1 MRKALLSIVCLL
13 TTLCASAQTWTA
25 PAAPEQTDLKTGE
38 ELYLYNVGSK
48 AFFLGANEWTTRA
61 SVSPTHGYKMYVQ
74 PVEGKADV
82 YYLTD
87 LVESKNNQL
96 MYTYAYVNDGFESIW
111 VDYDKPVDESGE
123 RSMVWTLTKQTDGYY
138 EIENADGKDDEMSDL
153 HGKLGVVPSKGDTRL
168 YLCTDV
174 MFPDDAGKFWTSWY
188 FVAPAVYADYIGKLM
203 QYNAAVALGDA
214 LAEATTVNGTDEAVY
229 DEALKVYENTSST
242 EDELNYAREELERAI
257 YAARVMNA
265 TVTNPLEMLKYQS
278 IEQTFTD
285 GTATGWTSTTG
296 AQNKQA
302 SNGNNAKDFEVTGN
316 HYENWSPSN
325 FTAGKVSATAKNLP
339 AGVYALNALAYTVA
353 GNDLYLFA
361 GNRSMAVTATQ
372 IDIEQPTEVLS
383 YLVEGGDMEIGL
395 RLEDKTTN
403 WIGIDNVNL
412 YYMGAN
418 DEAFTWL
425 AKSLLN
431 TDEDYT
437 ALKGQDGYEYYQHS
451 AYEAYEA
458 ARAELQNAT
467 TADAVKAVLD
477 TYVAAY
483 TTIDKSFKA
492 YAAYFA
498 LYGEAADWMGGTTSE
513 SDAVLQL
520 SDYLFIEDA
529 EGFNGNGTAAYI
541 LEAGT
546 LDVEQIT
553 AETAYLN
560 KLLTDAMA
568 SSMGDGDDCTTLIVN
583 PHFATADG
591 WTKVGFA
598 NFPLGPESYRVASA
612 YSILFDVY
620 QEIKGLQNGLYELNL
635 YDLYRPADYGSADYD
650 KAPRAYVYMNRF
662 QKNLNTI
669 ESGAVAEL
677 VHSGETSIPD
687 VGFVPNDEESAAQA
701 FQDGRYAQTLYA
713 LVTDGTLKLGV
724 RSDLRYEGC
733 WAVWSDMKLTFR
745 AKNATA
751 LAGALE
757 LMLPEA
763 EALLGNKCGQA
774 ELTALA
780 DAVAKAKSETD
791 GYALYDA
798 FVEMKQAMEAVEAST
813 QAYADLRLAL
823 DQLKEAIEGNPS
835 HADIAKANALYSE
848 ALGSYDA
855 GSYDA
860 QQAADKTVEVSSMVV
875 ALKFGGGGGE
885 QDVTDLIVN
894 PTFDPARGSK
904 DTGTIEGWVTSA
916 MNGYKQYTVSY
927 NRAGIE
933 LHQTINGLKKG
944 KYKVTVHTYYRA
956 GYYDEEYALYQSSGA
971 EATHLT
977 TLYART
983 ASQTYET
990 KVMNLFEGASPTK
1003 VADENCYQYSG
1014 GDINGWYA
1022 PDGTT
1027 PTAAWFA
1034 DGRYLNEL
1042 EFVIDDEGGSV
1053 TIGLEKTE
1061 ILPNDYEVVGAWNL
1075 YYYGADDEPVRTDV
1089 TDLIVNPTFDP
1100 ARGSKDTGTI
1110 EGWVTSAMNGYKQYT
1125 VSYNRAGIELH
1136 QTINGLKKG
1145 KYKVTVHTYYRAGYY
1160 DEEYALY
1167 QSSGAEATHLTTLY
1181 ARTASQTYE
1190 TKVMNLF
1197 EGASPTKVADE
1208 NCYQYSG
1215 GDINGWYAP
1224 DGTTPTAAWF
1234 ADGRYLNTLAFRIDD
1249 EGGSVTIGLEKTEIL
1264 PNDYEVVGAWNLYYL
1279 GDVTGIASPKSS
1291 PEGKDFESPLLQEGT
1306 GEALYNLAGQRL
1318 SAPQRGINIIGGKK
1332 VVIK

>member
-1 MRKALLSIVCLL
+1 MRKTLLLIVCLL
-13 TTLCASAQTWTA
+13 TALGASAQTWTA
-25 PAAPEQTDLKTGE
+25 PAAPEKADLKTGE
-38 ELYLYNVGSK
+38 NLYLYNVGSK
-48 AFFLGANEWTTRA
+48 AFFLGANDWGTRA
-61 SVSPTHGYKMYVQ
+61 SVSSTHGYVVIVQ
-74 PVEGKADV
+74 PVEDRADT

-87 LVESKNNQL
+87 LVENKNNQQ

-123 RSMVWTLTKQTDGYY
+123 RSMVWTLTKQADGGY
-138 EIENADGKDDEMSDL
+138 EIENADGREDSMSDL
-153 HGKLGVVPSKGDTRL
+153 YGKLGVVPSKGDTKL
-168 YLCTDV
+168 YLCSDV
-174 MFPDDAGKFWTSWY
+174 LFPDDAGKFMTSWY
-188 FVAPAVYADYIGKLM
+188 FVAPATYADYIGKLM
-203 QYNAAVALGDA
+203 QYNAAVALA
-214 LAEATTVNGTDEAVY
+214 AVIEEATTVNGTDEQAYEHAV
-229 DEALKVYENTSST
+229 KVYENTAST
-242 EDELNYAREELERAI
+242 EEELNRVRVELEQAI
-257 YAARVMNA
+257 YEARVRNT
-265 TVTNPLEMLKYQS
+265 TVTNSLEMLQYQN

-302 SNGNNAKDFEVTGN
+302 SNGNNAKDFSVTGN
-316 HYENWSPSN
+316 HYENWSGSN
-325 FTAGKVSATAKNLP
+325 FTPGKVYATAKNLP
-339 AGVYALNALAYTVA
+339 AGVYVLNALAYTVA
-353 GNDLYLFA
+353 VGDLYLYA
-361 GNRSMAVTATQ
+361 GSRSTAVTATQ
-372 IDIEQPTEVLS
+372 IDVDQPTEVLS
-383 YLVEGGDMEIGL
+383 YLPEDGDMEIGL

-403 WIGIDNVNL
+403 WIGMDNVNL
-412 YYMGAN
+412 YFMGAN
-418 DEAFTWL
+418 DESFTWL
-425 AKSLLN
+425 ARNILD
-431 TDEDYT
+431 TDADYT
-437 ALKGQDGYEYYQHS
+437 ALKGTDGYDHYQFS

-458 ARAELQNAT
+458 VRAELKNAT

-477 TYVAAY
+477 TYSAAY
-483 TTIDKSFKA
+483 DAIDKSMKA

-498 LYGEAADWMGGTTSE
+498 LYEEAENWMGGTTSE
-513 SDAVLQL
+513 SDAVLEL
-520 SDYLFIEDA
+520 SDYLFIEEG
-529 EGFNGNGTAAYI
+529 EGFNGNGTAPYI

-546 LDVEQIT
+546 LDTEQIK

-560 KLLTDAMA
+560 KMLADAMA
-568 SSMGDGDDCTTLIVN
+568 SSMGDGDDCTGLIVN
-583 PHFATADG
+583 PHFTSGDG

-598 NFPLGPESYRVASA
+598 DFPVGPENYRVASS
-612 YSILFDVY
+612 YTVLFDVY
-620 QEIKGLQNGLYELNL
+620 QEITGLQNGLYELNL
-635 YDLYRPADYGSADYD
+635 YDLFRPADYGSADYD
-650 KAPRAYVYMNRF
+650 KTPRAYVYMNKF

-669 ESGAVAEL
+669 ESGAGAEL
-677 VHSGETSIPD
+677 KYPGETSIPD

-724 RSDLRYEGC
+724 RNDLRYEGC
-733 WAVWSDMKLTFR
+733 WAVWSDMRLTFR

-763 EALLGNKCGQA
+763 KALLANKCGVA
-774 ELTALA
+774 EIEALS
-780 DAVAKAKSETD
+780 DAITLAENETD
-791 GYALYDA
+791 GHALYDA
-798 FVEMKQAMEAVEAST
+798 FVEMKRAMEAVEAST

-823 DQLKEAIEGNPS
+823 DQLKEAIDAKPDY
-835 HADIAKANALYSE
+835 ADIAKANALYSE
-848 ALGSYDA
+848 ALDGYEA
-855 GSYDA
+855 GSYNA
-860 QQAADKTVEVSSMVV
+860 QAAADKTVEVSSMVV
-875 ALKFGGGGGE
+875 AIKFGGGGGE

-894 PTFDPARGSK
+894 PTFDPERGSK
-904 DTGTIEGWVTSA
+904 DSGTIEGWITSA

-956 GYYDEEYALYQSSGA
+956 GYYDEEYALYQSAGA

-983 ASQTYET
+983 ASQTYAT

-1003 VADENCYQYSG
+1003 VADENCYQYAG

-1042 EFVIDDEGGSV
+1042 EFVIDEEGGSV

-1100 ARGSKDTGTI
+1100 ERGSKDSGTI
-1110 EGWVTSAMNGYKQYT
+1110 EGWTTSAMNGYKQYT

-1136 QTINGLKKG
+1136 QTINGLPKG
-1145 KYKVTVHTYYRAGYY
+1145 DYEVTVHTYYRAGYY
-1160 DEEYALY
+1160 DEEYALF
-1167 QSSGAEATHLTTLY
+1167 QSAGAEATHLTTLY
-1181 ARTASQTYE
+1181 ARTASQTYA

-1208 NCYQYSG
+1208 NCYQYAD

-1234 ADGRYLNTLAFRIDD
+1234 ADGRYLNTLPFRIDE

-1264 PNDYEVVGAWNLYYL
+1264 PNDYEVVGAWHLYYL
-1279 GDVTGIASPKSS
+1279 GDATGI
-1291 PEGKDFESPLLQEGT
+1291 DFRSCFRQVEA
-1306 GEALYNLAGQRL
+1306 GEASIYNLQGQRL
-1318 SAPQRGINIIGGKK
+1318 TAPQHGINIIGGKK

>member
-1 MRKALLSIVCLL
+1 MRKTLLSIICLL
-13 TTLCASAQTWTA
+13 TALFASAQTWTA

-48 AFFLGANEWTTRA
+48 AFFLGANDWGTRA
-61 SVSPTHGYKMYVQ
+61 SVSPTHGYVVNVQ
-74 PVEGKADV
+74 PVEGKADT

-87 LVESKNNQL
+87 LVENKDNQW
-96 MYTYAYVNDGFESIW
+96 MYIYAYVNDGYESIW

-123 RSMVWTLTKQTDGYY
+123 RSMVWALTKQADGTY
-138 EIENADGKDDEMSDL
+138 EIENADGREDSMSDL
-153 HGKLGVVPSKGDTRL
+153 YGKLGVVPSKGDTKL
-168 YLCTDV
+168 YLCSDV
-174 MFPDDAGKFWTSWY
+174 LFPDDAGKFMTSWY
-188 FVAPAVYADYIGKLM
+188 FVAPATYADYIGKLM
-203 QYNAAVALGDA
+203 QYNASVALA
-214 LAEATTVNGTDEAVY
+214 AAIEEATTVNGTDERAYEEAVQ
-229 DEALKVYENTSST
+229 VYENTSST
-242 EDELNYAREELERAI
+242 EDELNRAREELEQAI
-257 YAARVMNA
+257 YDARVRNA
-265 TVTNPLEMLKYQS
+265 TVINSLEMLKYQN

-302 SNGNNAKDFEVTGN
+302 SNGNNAKDFSLTGN
-316 HYENWSPSN
+316 HYENWSGSN
-325 FTAGKVSATAKNLP
+325 FTPGKVYATAKNLP
-339 AGVYALNALAYTVA
+339 AGVYVLNALAYTVS
-353 GNDLYLFA
+353 GNDLYLYA
-361 GNRSMAVTATQ
+361 GSRSAAVTATQ
-372 IDIEQPTEVLS
+372 IDIELPTEVLS
-383 YLVEGGDMEIGL
+383 YLTEDGDMEIGL

-412 YYMGAN
+412 YFMGAN
-418 DEAFTWL
+418 DESFTWL
-425 AKSLLN
+425 AKNILD
-431 TDEDYT
+431 TDADYT
-437 ALKGQDGYEYYQHS
+437 ALKGTDGYEYYQFS
-451 AYEAYEA
+451 VYEAYEA
-458 ARAELQNAT
+458 VRAELKNAT
-467 TADAVKAVLD
+467 TADDVKAVLD
-477 TYVAAY
+477 TYSAAFDA
-483 TTIDKSFKA
+483 IDKSMKA

-498 LYGEAADWMGGTTSE
+498 LYEEAENWMGGTTSE
-513 SDAVLQL
+513 SDAVLEL
-520 SDYLFIEDA
+520 SDYLFIEEG
-529 EGFNGNGTAAYI
+529 EGFNGNGTAPYI

-546 LDVEQIT
+546 LDTEQIK

-560 KLLTDAMA
+560 RMLADAMA
-568 SSMGDGDDCTTLIVN
+568 SSMGDGDDCTALIVN
-583 PHFATADG
+583 PHFTTGDG

-598 NFPLGPESYRVASA
+598 EFPQGPESYRVASA
-612 YSILFDVY
+612 YSVLFDVY
-620 QEIKGLQNGLYELNL
+620 QEITGLQNGLYELNL
-635 YDLYRPADYGSADYD
+635 YDLYRPADYGSADYE

-669 ESGAVAEL
+669 ESGAQPEL
-677 VHSGETSIPD
+677 KYSGEISIAD

-733 WAVWSDMKLTFR
+733 WAVWSDLRLTFR

-757 LMLPEA
+757 LMMPEA

-774 ELTALA
+774 ELNALA

-791 GYALYDA
+791 GHALYDA
-798 FVEMKQAMEAVEAST
+798 FVEMKRAMEAVEAST
-813 QAYADLRLAL
+813 QAYSDLRLAL
-823 DQLKEAIEGNPS
+823 DQLKEAIDSKPDYT
-835 HADIAKANALYSE
+835 DIAKANALYNE
-848 ALGSYDA
+848 AVGGYEA

-860 QQAADKTVEVSSMVV
+860 QAAADMTVEVSSMVV
-875 ALKFGGGGGE
+875 AIKFGGGSGE

-894 PTFDPARGSK
+894 PNFDPEKGDKS
-904 DTGTIEGWVTSA
+904 TGVIEGWITSA

-956 GYYDEEYALYQSSGA
+956 GYYDEEYALYQSAGA

-977 TLYART
+977 TLYAKT

-1003 VADENCYQYSG
+1003 VADENCYQYAG

-1042 EFVIDDEGGSV
+1042 EFVIDEEGGSV

-1075 YYYGADDEPVRTDV
+1075 YYYGSEDEPTRTDV

-1100 ARGSKDTGTI
+1100 EKGDKSTGVI

-1136 QTINGLKKG
+1136 QTINGLPKG
-1145 KYKVTVHTYYRAGYY
+1145 DYEVTVHTYYRAGYY

-1167 QSSGAEATHLTTLY
+1167 QSAGAEATHLTTLY
-1181 ARTASQTYE
+1181 AKTASQTYE

-1208 NCYQYSG
+1208 NCYQYAG

-1234 ADGRYLNTLAFRIDD
+1234 ADGRYLNTLPFRIDE

-1264 PNDYEVVGAWNLYYL
+1264 PNDYEVVGAWHLYYL
-1279 GDVTGIASPKSS
+1279 GDATGIDFRPCLRQVEVEEASI
-1291 PEGKDFESPLLQEGT
+1291 
-1306 GEALYNLAGQRL
+1306 YNLQGQRL
-1318 SAPQRGINIIGGKK
+1318 TAPQRGINIIGGKK

>member
-1 MRKALLSIVCLL
+1 MRKTLLSIVCLL
-13 TTLCASAQTWTA
+13 TAFVAQAQTWTA

-48 AFFLGANEWTTRA
+48 AFFLGANDWGTRA
-61 SVSPTHGYKMYVQ
+61 SVSPTHGYVVIVQ
-74 PVEGKADV
+74 PVEGKENT

-87 LVESKNNQL
+87 LVENKNNQQ
-96 MYTYAYVNDGFESIW
+96 MYTYAYVNDGYESIW

-123 RSMVWTLTKQTDGYY
+123 RSMVWTLTKQSDGTY
-138 EIENADGKDDEMSDL
+138 EIENADGREDSMSDL
-153 HGKLGVVPSKGDTRL
+153 YGKLGLVPSKDDTKL
-168 YLCTDV
+168 YLCTEIL
-174 MFPDDAGKFWTSWY
+174 FPDDAGKFLTSWY
-188 FVAPAVYADYIGKLM
+188 FVAPEVYKDYIGKLM
-203 QYNAAVALGDA
+203 QYNAAEA
-214 LAEATTVNGTDEAVY
+214 LAAVIEEATTVNGTDESAYEKAVQ
-229 DEALKVYENTSST
+229 VYENAAST
-242 EDELNYAREELERAI
+242 EDELNSARQELEQAV
-257 YAARVMNA
+257 YEARVRNA
-265 TVTNPLEMLKYQS
+265 RVSDPLEMLKYQS

-302 SNGNNAKDFEVTGN
+302 SNGNNAKDFSVTGN
-316 HYENWSPSN
+316 HYENWSGSN
-325 FTAGKVSATAKNLP
+325 FTAGVVSATAKDLP
-339 AGVYALNALAYTVA
+339 AGVYVLNALAYTVA
-353 GNDLYLFA
+353 GNDVYLFA
-361 GNRSMAVTATQ
+361 GNRSTPVTATQ
-372 IDIEQPTEVLS
+372 IDVDQPTEVLS
-383 YLVEGGDMEIGL
+383 YLTEDGDMTIGL
-395 RLEDKTTN
+395 RVEDKTTN
-403 WIGIDNVNL
+403 WIGLDNVNL

-418 DEAFTWL
+418 DEAFGWL
-425 AKSLLN
+425 ALSILEADK
-431 TDEDYT
+431 DYT
-437 ALKGQDGYEYYQHS
+437 ALKGTDGYEHYQFR
-451 AYEAYEA
+451 AYEAYEL
-458 ARAELQNAT
+458 ARTKLADAT
-467 TADAVKAVLD
+467 TADDIKAILP
-477 TYVAAY
+477 TYSTAY
-483 TTIDKSFKA
+483 EAIDKSMKA

-498 LYGEAADWMGGTTSE
+498 LYEEAENWMGGTTSE
-513 SDAVLQL
+513 SDAVLML

-529 EGFNGNGTAAYI
+529 DGFNGNGTAPYI
-541 LEAGT
+541 LENGV
-546 LDVEQIT
+546 LDTQQIE

-560 KLLTDAMA
+560 RLLTDAMA
-568 SSMGDGDDCTTLIVN
+568 SSMGDGDDCTALIVN
-583 PHFATADG
+583 PHFTTGDG

-598 NFPLGPESYRVASA
+598 EFPMGPESYRVASA

-650 KAPRAYVYMNRF
+650 KAPRAYVYMNKF

-669 ESGAVAEL
+669 ESGAQPEL
-677 VHSGETSIPD
+677 TYTGETSIPE
-687 VGFVPNDEESAAQA
+687 VGFVPNDEESAALA

-763 EALLGNKCGQA
+763 EAMMYNICGVD
-774 ELTALA
+774 ELTALHE
-780 DAVAKAKSETD
+780 AVAKAKSETD
-791 GYALYDA
+791 GLALYDA
-798 FVEMKQAMEAVEAST
+798 FVEMKHAMEAVEACT
-813 QAYADLRLAL
+813 QAYTDLAL
-823 DQLKEAIEGNPS
+823 ALKQLKEALEACTDTSDPNYKKG
-835 HADIAKANALYSE
+835 DALFREVGE
-848 ALGSYDA
+848 AWESGAYDYETA
-855 GSYDA
+855 VE
-860 QQAADKTVEVSSMVV
+860 KTVEVSSMVV
-875 ALKFGGGGGE
+875 AIKFGGGNGE

-894 PTFDPARGSK
+894 PNFDPEKGDKS
-904 DTGTIEGWVTSA
+904 TGVIEGWVTSA
-916 MNGYKQYTVSY
+916 MNGYKQFTVSY

-956 GYYDEEYALYQSSGA
+956 GYYDEEYALFQSAGA

-977 TLYART
+977 TLYAKT
-983 ASQTYET
+983 AAQTYET

-1003 VADENCYQYSG
+1003 VADENCYQYSS

-1042 EFVIDDEGGSV
+1042 EFVIDEEGGSV
-1053 TIGLEKTE
+1053 TIGLEKTK

-1075 YYYGADDEPVRTDV
+1075 YYYGAEDEPTRTDV

-1100 ARGSKDTGTI
+1100 EKGDKSTGYI
-1110 EGWVTSAMNGYKQYT
+1110 EGWTTSAMNGYKQFT

-1136 QTINGLKKG
+1136 QTINGLPKG
-1145 KYKVTVHTYYRAGYY
+1145 DYEVTVHTYYRAGYY
-1160 DEEYALY
+1160 DEEYALF
-1167 QSSGAEATHLTTLY
+1167 QSAGAEATHLTTLY
-1181 ARTASQTYE
+1181 AKTADQTYE

-1208 NCYQYSG
+1208 NCYQYSS

-1234 ADGRYLNTLAFRIDD
+1234 ADGRYLNTLPFRIEE

-1264 PNDYEVVGAWNLYYL
+1264 PNDYEVVGAWHLYYL
-1279 GDVTGIASPKSS
+1279 GDANAIDWSH
-1291 PEGKDFESPLLQEGT
+1291 LLQKET
-1306 GEALYNLAGQRL
+1306 EETVIYNLNGQRL
-1318 SAPQRGINIIGGKK
+1318 SAPQRGINIINGKK
-1332 VVIK
+1332 VLVR

>member
-1 MRKALLSIVCLL
+1 MRKVLLSIVCLL
-13 TTLCASAQTWTA
+13 TAFVASAQTWTA

-38 ELYLYNVGSK
+38 ELYLYNVGSI
-48 AFFLGANEWTTRA
+48 AFMLGANEWGTRA
-61 SVSPTHGYKMYVQ
+61 SVSPTHGYKVFVQ
-74 PVEGKADV
+74 PVEGRADT

-87 LVESKNNQL
+87 LVENKNNQL

-111 VDYDKPVDESGE
+111 VDYDYPTDESGE
-123 RSMVWTLTKQTDGYY
+123 RSMVWTLTKQTDGCY

-153 HGKLGVVPSKGDTRL
+153 HGKLGVVPSKGDNRL

-174 MFPDDAGKFWTSWY
+174 MFPDDAGNFWTSWY
-188 FVAPAVYADYIGKLM
+188 FVAPAVYADYVGKLM
-203 QYNAAVALGDA
+203 QFNAAMA
-214 LAEATTVNGTDEAVY
+214 LAAVIEEATTVNGTDETVY
-229 DEALKVYENTSST
+229 DEAVKVYENTAST
-242 EDELNYAREELERAI
+242 EDELNYAREELEHAI
-257 YAARVMNA
+257 YAARVLNA
-265 TVTNPLEMLKYQS
+265 TVTNSLEMLQYQS

-302 SNGNNAKDFEVTGN
+302 SNGNNAKDYEVTGN

-325 FTAGKVSATAKNLP
+325 FTAGKVYATAKNLP

-353 GNDLYLFA
+353 GSDLYLYA
-361 GNRSMAVTATQ
+361 GNRSEAVTATQ
-372 IDIEQPTEVLS
+372 IDIDQPIEVLS
-383 YLVEGGDMEIGL
+383 YLTDGGDMEIGL

-418 DEAFTWL
+418 DESFTWL
-425 AKSLLN
+425 AKNMLDA
-431 TDEDYT
+431 DEDYT
-437 ALKGQDGYEYYQHS
+437 ALKGTDGYEYYQHS

-458 ARAELQNAT
+458 ARTELQNAA

-477 TYVAAY
+477 TYSNAY
-483 TTIDKSFKA
+483 TAIDKSFKA
-492 YAAYFA
+492 YAAYFV
-498 LYGEAADWMGGTTSE
+498 LFEEAADWMGGTTSE
-513 SDAVLQL
+513 SDAVLEL
-520 SDYLFIEDA
+520 SDYLFIEDG
-529 EGFNGNGTAAYI
+529 EGFNGNGTAPYI
-541 LEAGT
+541 LEAAE
-546 LDVEQIT
+546 LDTDQIK
-553 AETAYLN
+553 AETAYLS
-560 KLLTDAMA
+560 KLLADAMA
-568 SSMGDGDDCTTLIVN
+568 SSMGDGDDCTALIVN
-583 PHFATADG
+583 PHFTTADG

-598 NFPLGPESYRVASA
+598 DFPVGPESYRVASS
-612 YSILFDVY
+612 YTVLFDVY
-620 QEIKGLQNGLYELNL
+620 QEITGLQNGLYELNL
-635 YDLYRPADYGSADYD
+635 YDLFRPADYGSADYD
-650 KAPRAYVYMNRF
+650 KTPRAYVYMNKF

-669 ESGAVAEL
+669 ESGAVPEL

-687 VGFVPNDEESAAQA
+687 VGFVPNDEESAALA

-713 LVTDGTLKLGV
+713 LVTDGTLKIGI
-724 RSDLRYEGC
+724 RNDLRYEGC

-763 EALLGNKCGQA
+763 EAMMYNICGVK
-774 ELTALA
+774 ELTALHE
-780 DAVAKAKSETD
+780 AVAKAKSETD

-798 FVEMKQAMEAVEAST
+798 FVEMKQAMEAVETCT
-813 QAYADLRLAL
+813 QAYIDLAL
-823 DQLKEAIEGNPS
+823 ALNQLRDALDAVGTSDPNYQKGKALWTEAATAWEAG
-835 HADIAKANALYSE
+835 AYDLQNAL
-848 ALGSYDA
+848 
-855 GSYDA
+855 
-860 QQAADKTVEVSSMVV
+860 DKTVEVSSMVV
-875 ALKFGGGGGE
+875 AIKFGGGNGE

-894 PTFDPARGSK
+894 PTFDPERGSK

-933 LHQTINGLKKG
+933 LHQTINGLKRG

-956 GYYDEEYALYQSSGA
+956 GYYNEEYDLYQSSGA

-977 TLYART
+977 TLYAKT
-983 ASQTYET
+983 ATQTYET

-1003 VADENCYQYSG
+1003 VADENCYQYSS

-1042 EFVIDDEGGSV
+1042 EFVIDEEGGSV

-1089 TDLIVNPTFDP
+1089 TDLIVNSTFDP
-1100 ARGSKDTGTI
+1100 ERGSKDNGTI

-1136 QTINGLKKG
+1136 QTINGLKRG

-1160 DEEYALY
+1160 NEEYDLY

-1181 ARTASQTYE
+1181 AKTATQTYE

-1208 NCYQYSG
+1208 NCYQYSS

-1234 ADGRYLNTLAFRIDD
+1234 ADGRYLNTLAFRIDE

-1264 PNDYEVVGAWNLYYL
+1264 PNDYEVVGAWHLYYL
-1279 GDVTGIASPKSS
+1279 GDANAIEPVLRDRLFTVGNDTTI
-1291 PEGKDFESPLLQEGT
+1291 
-1306 GEALYNLAGQRL
+1306 YNLAGQRL